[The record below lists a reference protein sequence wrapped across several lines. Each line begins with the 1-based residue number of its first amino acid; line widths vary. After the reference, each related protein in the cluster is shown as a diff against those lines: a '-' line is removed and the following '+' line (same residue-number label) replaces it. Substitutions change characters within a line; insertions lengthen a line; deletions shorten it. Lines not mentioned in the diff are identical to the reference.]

1 MDIKELLSKVYD
13 KLADNRFNGIEIFD
27 FEDLDYGYI
36 DTAKNEIVLVKDDFE
51 YVLTMTKR
59 PYTE

>member
-1 MDIKELLSKVYD
+1 MKELLNKIYD
-13 KLADNRFNGIEIFD
+13 KLAGNRFDGIEIFD

-36 DTAKNEIVLVKDDFE
+36 DEAKNEIVLIKGDTE

-59 PYTE
+59 QYTE